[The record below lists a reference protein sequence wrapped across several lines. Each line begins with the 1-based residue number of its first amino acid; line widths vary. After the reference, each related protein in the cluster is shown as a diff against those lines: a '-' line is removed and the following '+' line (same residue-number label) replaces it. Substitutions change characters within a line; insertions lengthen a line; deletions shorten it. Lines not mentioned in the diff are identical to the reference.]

1 MDGKSLDSSYSPLRE
16 MTRKS
21 YESLVFSLREMT
33 RNPLNFLISLFEKW
47 QEYPMNSYFL
57 SAHFNKYHSFH
68 IISEVFLR
76 ISKVILLLS
85 KEISCETPWKEW
97 GTQWISHHLSLKSS
111 WETRNA
117 WGRIGKEWER
127 KGPGIGWKW
136 WEMHG
141 KKTEQNG
148 RKWESRWRICEFA
161 LFEKFEDIWVCPVT
175 GVVTRQSPTSS
186 LGQKTASKPPKRKP
200 GKT

>member
-33 RNPLNFLISLFEKW
+33 RNPLNFLFSLFEKW

-76 ISKVILLLS
+76 ISKVILLLL
-85 KEISCETPWKEW
+85 KEISSDTPWKEW
-97 GTQWISHHLSLKSS
+97 GRHGSSHHISLKSS
-111 WETRNA
+111 WKTRNA
-117 WGRIGKEWER
+117 WERNGKEKGQELNGKKMELNGGKWER
-127 KGPGIGWKW
+127 
-136 WEMHG
+136 
-141 KKTEQNG
+141 Q
-148 RKWESRWRICEFA
+148 WRIFEFA
-161 LFEKFEDIWVCPVT
+161 LFEKNEDIWVCPVT
-175 GVVTRQSPTSS
+175 LLVTRQSPTSS
-186 LGQKTASKPPKRKP
+186 PGQNHASNPPKRKP
-200 GKT
+200 GKNQRK